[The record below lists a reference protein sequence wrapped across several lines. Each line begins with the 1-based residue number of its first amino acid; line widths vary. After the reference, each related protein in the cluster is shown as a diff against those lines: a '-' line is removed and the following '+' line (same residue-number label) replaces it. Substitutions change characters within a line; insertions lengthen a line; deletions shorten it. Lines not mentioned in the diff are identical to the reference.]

1 MNIIAGQV
9 LVRGEKIPKG
19 VYHLV
24 SEVIVRHQDGTYLLT
39 QRNSKKSWWD
49 VGSDCWWFSFA
60 RRNPLECAKLELRE
74 ETGILID
81 DFIEVGRVLHQKHQT
96 YYVNYLCH
104 TDVDKD
110 SIVWYYF
117 DENGRVVTGDQEIN
131 VQELHFDENGVQTK
145 GGFATDAEGHK
156 HSYDAKTG
164 DLEDEDGAPVEA

>member
-1 MNIIAGQV
+1 MQ
-9 LVRGEKIPKG
+9 GE
-19 VYHLV
+19 
-24 SEVIVRHQDGTYLLT
+24 
-39 QRNSKKSWWD
+39 
-49 VGSDCWWFSFA
+49 
-60 RRNPLECAKLELRE
+60 NPLECAKRELRE

-164 DLEDEDGAPVEA
+164 ELEDEDGAPVEA

>member
-1 MNIIAGQV
+1 MNVIAGRV
-9 LVRGEKIPKG
+9 LVCGEKIPKG

-24 SEVIVRHQDGTYLLT
+24 SEVIVRHQDGSAL
-39 QRNSKKSWWD
+39 Q
-49 VGSDCWWFSFA
+49 GE
-60 RRNPLECAKLELRE
+60 NPLECAKRELRE